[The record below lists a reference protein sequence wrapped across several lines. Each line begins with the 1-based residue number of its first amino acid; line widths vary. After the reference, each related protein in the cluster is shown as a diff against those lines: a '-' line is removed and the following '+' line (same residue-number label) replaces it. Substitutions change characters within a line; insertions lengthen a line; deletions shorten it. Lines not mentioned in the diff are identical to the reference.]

1 MSRWIN
7 IFHWFHLCGHDS
19 ENQQFIRFG
28 QHTVS
33 CFLFGF
39 QQDVYRWVNIVR
51 EAGPL
56 ASKLSRVLP
65 NNCVLLPFPHRVR
78 HWTFVIDRT
87 HFKNHKTCFSGYNM
101 DEFPQ
106 LKSVNSQQGEQI
118 NRSLHS
124 LATVLAHL
132 RWETYL
138 KVLELYFV
146 HRILRVKKNIDG
158 WFCSLFCHFGKLK
171 LITLS
176 GVWSANRIRI
186 NLFCDST
193 KISHINNFNDSGKK
207 HHINNEYGLKSQ
219 ERFPRKNCSSFGFCP
234 NTYQNKCFSQN

>member
-1 MSRWIN
+1 MFW
-7 IFHWFHLCGHDS
+7 
-19 ENQQFIRFG
+19 
-28 QHTVS
+28 
-33 CFLFGF
+33 F
-39 QQDVYRWVNIVR
+39 QQDVYMWINIVQ
-51 EAGPL
+51 EAGSLFGGYLQEAL

-146 HRILRVKKNIDG
+146 HGILRVNGSD
-158 WFCSLFCHFGKLK
+158 L
-171 LITLS
+171 
-176 GVWSANRIRI
+176 
-186 NLFCDST
+186 
-193 KISHINNFNDSGKK
+193 
-207 HHINNEYGLKSQ
+207 
-219 ERFPRKNCSSFGFCP
+219 
-234 NTYQNKCFSQN
+234 CFVILGN

>member
-1 MSRWIN
+1 MLGPVVRRLPTRVQAKER
-7 IFHWFHLCGHDS
+7 F
-19 ENQQFIRFG
+19 FIYDN
-28 QHTVS
+28 S
-33 CFLFGF
+33 CSSHKSAL
-39 QQDVYRWVNIVR
+39 RR
-51 EAGPL
+51 
-56 ASKLSRVLP
+56 
-65 NNCVLLPFPHRVR
+65 FPHRVR

-101 DEFPQ
+101 DAFPQ
-106 LKSVNSQQGEQI
+106 LRSVNSQQAEQI

-186 NLFCDST
+186 KL
-193 KISHINNFNDSGKK
+193 I
-207 HHINNEYGLKSQ
+207 L
-219 ERFPRKNCSSFGFCP
+219 RFYKNKPHQQFQRFWQKTPQKRKNCSSSK
-234 NTYQNKCFSQN
+234 YLSK